1 MSRPVRDIGKISSRY
16 FKGDFIYDFIPL
28 IPFDSIIVLD
38 NGLHRL
44 FYLIKLMR
52 FQTGFKVIS
61 NIQNIMNIFKKY
73 YKNKIEHIIKTDTY
87 LANNTELDNNNITT
101 LMVIGYMMKILRLV
115 LIIMNISF
123 FLGIFWWIYCDL
135 IRRFKLYLD
144 PKYLELDK
152 HKYNL
157 ENFID
162 YYSLDGND
170 PFFNTI
176 VLMYYSFTS
185 LSTVGFGD
193 YNPRSDEE
201 RAICALI
208 LLLGVAIF
216 SYFMGILFEIIDS
229 FRKLN
234 DPIDEG
240 DELTRFF
247 GLIRKFNNNAPIDHD
262 LKTRIESHFDYKWI
276 NDKNQAIDDEDELK
290 MLYELP
296 EFV

>member
-1 MSRPVRDIGKISSRY
+1 
-16 FKGDFIYDFIPL
+16 
-28 IPFDSIIVLD
+28 
-38 NGLHRL
+38 
-44 FYLIKLMR
+44 
-52 FQTGFKVIS
+52 
-61 NIQNIMNIFKKY
+61 MNIFKRF

-123 FLGIFWWIYCDL
+123 FLGIFWWILCDL
-135 IRRFKLYLD
+135 IRRFKLQID
-144 PKYLELDK
+144 PNYMKLDK
-152 HKYNL
+152 AVYNL

-162 YYSLDGND
+162 HNELDKNES
-170 PFFNTI
+170 FFNTI

-193 YNPRSDEE
+193 YHPRSDEE
-201 RAICALI
+201 RAICALT

-247 GLIRKFNNNAPIDHD
+247 GLIRKFNNNAPIDHT
-262 LKTRIESHFDYKWI
+262 LKTKIEAHFDYKWI

-290 MLYELP
+290 MLDELP